1 MAGGHFPAARA
12 KAANDLG
19 TSAVVVAAAGL
30 LCCPVIGQVAAIV
43 LAILARREAGRAGA
57 ATGARPWLAVGI
69 AGLGLVGWFGVF
81 AAAAG
86 PTDVRSDA
94 TAVGPR
100 VDPTATTTMVA
111 ETTTTAT
118 TAPEAPTTT
127 AAPAAPPATT
137 LTPSDAQLLAGLRVA
152 PEVDDGAYERDAF
165 DYPGGGTDSRGCN
178 TRGRV
183 LQRDSTVPVQVA
195 YPGCKVLA
203 GRWVD
208 ATTGLVYEDPGQVSI
223 DHLVPLKE
231 AYVSG
236 AAAWSTT
243 TMVAFGNDVD
253 RPEALKVIGGSGNA
267 SKGDK
272 DPAEWKPPL
281 QTAWPS
287 YARSW
292 LVVKVA
298 YGLTADQAEVD
309 ALRAMLAGSASGPAP
324 AAPATSGPSATRPPT
339 TTTRGVYYA
348 SCAAVRAA
356 GKAPL
361 TSDQPGYRSGLDG
374 DSDGTACE

>member
-1 MAGGHFPAARA
+1 MADGPLRAAGA
-12 KAANDLG
+12 KAADDLG
-19 TSAVVVAAAGL
+19 TSAIVVAAAGL
-30 LCCPVIGQVAAIV
+30 LCCPVIGQGAAIV
-43 LAILARREAGRAGA
+43 LAMLARRQARRTGSAAG
-57 ATGARPWLAVGI
+57 TRPQLAIGI
-69 AGLGLVGWFGVF
+69 AGLGLVGWLGIFVV

-86 PTDVRSDA
+86 PSDVRTDPVA
-94 TAVGPR
+94 AGPR
-100 VDPTATTTMVA
+100 LERPASTTAAAETTTITATATTTVA
-111 ETTTTAT
+111 
-118 TAPEAPTTT
+118 
-127 AAPAAPPATT
+127 AAPPPATT
-137 LTPSDAQLLAGLRVA
+137 LSLSDSQLLAALRVA
-152 PEVDDGAYERDAF
+152 PEVDAGTYERDAF

-183 LQRDSTVPVQVA
+183 LQRDSTVPAQVD

-208 ATTGLVYEDPGQVSI
+208 ATSGVAYEDPGQVSI

-231 AYVSG
+231 ADVSG
-236 AAAWSTT
+236 AATWLAATK
-243 TMVAFGNDVD
+243 VAFGNDVD
-253 RPEALKVIGGSGNA
+253 RVEALKVIGGSGNA

-281 QTAWPS
+281 QAAWPS

-309 ALRAMLAGSASGPAP
+309 ALRAMLAGPSAAPPAAAAAP
-324 AAPATSGPSATRPPT
+324 AASPATTRPPAT
-339 TTTRGVYYA
+339 TSSGVYYV

-361 TSDQPGYRSGLDG
+361 TSDQPGYRPGLDG
-374 DSDGTACE
+374 DADGVACE

>member
-1 MAGGHFPAARA
+1 MAPSDGESVTRW
-12 KAANDLG
+12 LV
-19 TSAVVVAAAGL
+19 AVV
-30 LCCPVIGQVAAIV
+30 
-43 LAILARREAGRAGA
+43 AGA
-57 ATGARPWLAVGI
+57 VLV
-69 AGLGLVGWFGVF
+69 AGCDGKRH
-81 AAAAG
+81 
-86 PTDVRSDA
+86 DR
-94 TAVGPR
+94 
-100 VDPTATTTMVA
+100 TTSTTVAA
-111 ETTTTAT
+111 ETTTITATTT

-127 AAPAAPPATT
+127 AAPAPPPATT
-137 LTPSDAQLLAGLRVA
+137 LSPSDAQLLAALRVA
-152 PEVDDGAYERDAF
+152 PEVDGGAYNRDAF
-165 DYPGGGTDSRGCN
+165 DYPDGGKDSRGCN

-183 LQRDSTVPVQVA
+183 LQRDSTVPAQVD

-208 ATTGLVYEDPGQVSI
+208 ATNGLVYEDPGDVSI

-236 AAAWSTT
+236 AATWPAA

-281 QTAWPS
+281 QAAWPS

-309 ALRAMLAGSASGPAP
+309 ALRAILAGQAAPPAAGAAP
-324 AAPATSGPSATRPPT
+324 AAPATSQPSEVRPPT
-339 TTTRGVYYA
+339 TTSSGVYYA

-361 TSDQPGYRSGLDG
+361 RSDQPGYRPGLDG
-374 DSDGTACE
+374 DGDGIACE